1 MVVAGED
8 AEQEPPSTESSIKCI
23 CAYLFIQY
31 IVTAIAYAG
40 TSSRCRP
47 RSRHLVAGEAREP
60 SRTALDGSSVF
71 VRRWNQR
78 CIKLCYIASSVL
90 EEYK

>member
-1 MVVAGED
+1 MQNRSRHPPKVVLNAY
-8 AEQEPPSTESSIKCI
+8 AHI
-23 CAYLFIQY
+23 YLFSTLSQQSH
-31 IVTAIAYAG
+31 AG

-47 RSRHLVAGEAREP
+47 RSRHLIAGETGEP
-60 SRTALDGSSVF
+60 SRTALDGSPVF